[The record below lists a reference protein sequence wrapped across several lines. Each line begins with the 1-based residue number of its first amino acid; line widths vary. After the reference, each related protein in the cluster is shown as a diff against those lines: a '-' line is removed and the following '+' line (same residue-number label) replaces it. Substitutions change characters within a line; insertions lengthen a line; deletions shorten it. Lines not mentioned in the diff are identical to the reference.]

1 MSQTRSCREV
11 REHRSQQEIALFHEN
26 IKKTL
31 QTKWVLLFFYEE
43 RRPGT
48 MQLLSDQIL
57 MSLDQ
62 RPEIVVS

>member
-1 MSQTRSCREV
+1 MSQTRSGREV
-11 REHRSQQEIALFHEN
+11 RDPRSQQEIALFHEN
-26 IKKTL
+26 IKKAL
-31 QTKWVLLFFYEE
+31 QTKWVLLFFYED

-62 RPEIVVS
+62 RPGIVVS